1 MMTVVATY
9 PRAVREIENLW
20 IPLADGTRLAAR
32 VWLPEDAEQSPVP
45 AVLEYLPY
53 RKRDGTR
60 GRDDL
65 TYPYFAGH
73 GIAGVRVD
81 MRGNGDSD
89 GLMFD
94 EYTKQEHDDA
104 IEVIAWIARQT
115 WCTGKIGMMGI
126 SWGGF
131 NGLQVAARRPPALKA
146 IITLCS
152 TDDRYADDIHFMGG
166 CHINENL
173 GWASTMFALSSRPPD
188 PEVVGERWRSM
199 WFERLDNTVLLVDRW
214 TRHQRRDALWKHGSV
229 CENYADIECAVY
241 AMGGWADGYT
251 NAIPRLL
258 AGLTCP
264 RKGLIGP
271 WAHKYPHFAD
281 PLPRY
286 GFLQEA
292 VRWWNHWLKGEATGI
307 MDEPMLRAWIQD
319 SVPPA
324 NHYVERPGRWVAEP
338 SWPAPGVTARRHA
351 LNPGRIEA
359 AARAE
364 APLMIKSPQE
374 LGALGGEW
382 CPYGVAPDYPE
393 DQREEDAKSV
403 CFDTE
408 PLSETLDI
416 LGAPVAHLTVACDK
430 PVAMLAV
437 RLNDVAPDGAS
448 TRVTYGVLNLTH
460 RDSHEHPTPLEPGK
474 RYMVRVQ
481 LNDIGHAFAA
491 GHRMRIAIST
501 TYWPLCWPSPEAATV
516 TLLAGASSVELPV
529 RPRRPEDDRLPA
541 PPPAITCPPM
551 KQTTIHKGTPIR
563 RLERDAATGAT
574 TQVVGVTRDHH
585 RIDAI
590 DLEVYETPLQHW
602 TIVGEDPLSARATI
616 AYETFR
622 KRGDWSVRVLTRTT
636 MSVTKTDWVIA
647 ATLEAFEGERRVF
660 ARTWDSAIP
669 RDLG

>member
-1 MMTVVATY
+1 MTVVSTY

-45 AVLEYLPY
+45 AILEYLPY

-60 GRDDL
+60 QRDDL

-73 GIAGVRVD
+73 GYAGVRVD

-94 EYTKQEHDDA
+94 EYAKQEHDDCL
-104 IEVIAWIARQT
+104 EVIDWLAKQS
-115 WCTGKIGMMGI
+115 WCSGLIGMMGI

-131 NGLQVAARRPPALKA
+131 NALQVAARRPPALKA

-166 CHINENL
+166 CHIMENL

-188 PEVVGERWRSM
+188 PDVVGERWRRL
-199 WFERLDNTVLLVDRW
+199 WLDRLDNTVLLVDRW

-229 CENYADIECAVY
+229 CESYADIECAVY

-258 AGLTCP
+258 AGLACP

-292 VRWWNHWLKGEATGI
+292 VRWWDHWLKGKPTEVMA
-307 MDEPMLRAWIQD
+307 EPMLRVWMQEA
-319 SVPPA
+319 VPPA

-338 SWPAPGVTARRHA
+338 SWPSPNVTPRRYA
-351 LNPGRIEA
+351 LNPGRLGA
-359 AARAE
+359 APAAE
-364 APLMIKSPQE
+364 TTLLVRSPQD
-374 LGALGGEW
+374 LGVLGGEW
-382 CPYGVAPDYPE
+382 CPYGLGPDYAE

-403 CFDTE
+403 CFDSD
-408 PLSETLDI
+408 PLVDRLEI
-416 LGAPVAHLTVACDK
+416 LGAPVATLVLESDK
-430 PVAMLAV
+430 PLALIAV

-460 RDSHEHPTPLEPGK
+460 RDSHENPTALEPG
-474 RYMVRVQ
+474 RRTTVRVQ
-481 LNDIGHAFAA
+481 LNDIAHAFPP
-491 GHRMRIAIST
+491 GHRVRVAVSS
-501 TYWPLCWPSPEAATV
+501 TYWPLCWPSPEAATL
-516 TLLAGASSVELPV
+516 TLIAGASSFELPV
-529 RPRRPEDDRLPA
+529 RPPQAGDAALPA
-541 PPPAITCPPM
+541 PPPAVTAPPM
-551 KQTTIHKGTPIR
+551 KETVLRRGEPIR
-563 RLERDAATGAT
+563 RLERDAASGT
-574 TQVVGVTRDHH
+574 TTLFVGHEPKHV
-585 RIDAI
+585 RIETI
-590 DLEVYETPLQHW
+590 DLEVSETPMQRW
-602 TIVGEDPLSARATI
+602 SIVDGDPLSARAEIT
-616 AYETFR
+616 YSTVR
-622 KRGDWSVRVLTRTT
+622 RRGDWSVRVETRTVMT
-636 MSVTKTDWVIA
+636 VTKTDWVVA
-647 ATLEAFEGERRVF
+647 ATLEAFEGDRRGF
-660 ARTWDSAIP
+660 ARTWDTTIP